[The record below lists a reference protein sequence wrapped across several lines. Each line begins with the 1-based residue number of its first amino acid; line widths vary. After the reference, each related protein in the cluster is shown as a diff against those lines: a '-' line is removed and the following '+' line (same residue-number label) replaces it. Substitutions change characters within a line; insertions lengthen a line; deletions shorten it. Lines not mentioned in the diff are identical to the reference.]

1 MVLLLSKSAAY
12 LVSRDPAS
20 ITQTT
25 VFATLPDAICVLGPT
40 AGSPTDTSALKT
52 VKAAAGSVPVF
63 VSPGARSDNVVAR
76 LGIADGAVVGT
87 FFKKTVSS
95 KTALIYLVCAVS
107 CLRSEM
113 FDPAPNECAPSG
125 SLSVHGGIRPR
136 HCGQQSPRIRVLR
149 LCHDV

>member
-40 AGSPTDTSALKT
+40 ASSPKETPALKT
-52 VKAAAGSVPVF
+52 GKADTGSDPVF
-63 VSPGARSDNVVAR
+63 VLTVVRSDNVLAH
-76 LGIADGAVVGT
+76 LGIADGAVVVT

-95 KTALIYLVCAVS
+95 KTALI
-107 CLRSEM
+107 
-113 FDPAPNECAPSG
+113 
-125 SLSVHGGIRPR
+125 
-136 HCGQQSPRIRVLR
+136 
-149 LCHDV
+149 